1 MRANRLSTSR
11 RQQGL
16 SLIELMIAIT
26 LGLLVLAGLT
36 TVFVTASESQRE
48 LQRSA
53 QQIENGR
60 YAVDTLTNDIHH
72 AGYYGRYSAYSDP
85 TAIPDPCITGDAAA
99 LATAMRAPIQLYT
112 AADQT
117 SQPNLAST
125 SCATYGLTAANLQPG
140 SDVLVIRR
148 ADTSSL
154 RYPADGVLPA
164 VTTAENTT
172 TAAVYMQTNPKNVN
186 VFFGTGAAANT
197 LTTMTQKN
205 GTAEL
210 TRRYRVHIYFVAPCS
225 MPAGTAC
232 SASDDGGSPVPTLKR
247 LELTVSGGART
258 FEVVPIAEGIQ
269 AFKVELGI
277 DNSPSTANASTTRIG
292 DGAPDLYLPN
302 STTSAITVTDL
313 ANTVSTKLWLVAR
326 SPQSTPGHIDT
337 KTYAVATPTAVL
349 GGGTIAGSGLT
360 YGPYNDGYKRHAFFT
375 EVRVVN
381 LSSRRENP

>member
-1 MRANRLSTSR
+1 MLRLPPRS

-60 YAVDTLTNDIHH
+60 YAIDTLTNDIHH
-72 AGYYGRYSAYSDP
+72 AGYYGRFSAYSDP
-85 TAIPDPCITGDAAA
+85 TAIPDPCITGNEAA
-99 LATAMRAPIQLYT
+99 LTTAMSAPIQLYT

-117 SQPNLAST
+117 SQPSLAST
-125 SCATYGLTAANLQPG
+125 SCAAYGLTAANLQPG

-154 RYPADGVLPA
+154 RYPADGQLPTA
-164 VTTAENTT
+164 TTTDSTT

-210 TRRYRVHIYFVAPCS
+210 ARRYRVHIYFVAPCS

-232 SASDDGGSPVPTLKR
+232 AANDDGGTPVPTLKR
-247 LELTVSGGART
+247 LELTVVGGTRT

-269 AFKVELGI
+269 AFKVELGV
-277 DNSPSTANASTTRIG
+277 DNSPSTANASTNRIG

-302 STTSAITVTDL
+302 STTSAITVADL

-326 SPQSTPGHIDT
+326 SPQATPNHVDS
-337 KTYAVATPTAVL
+337 KTYAVATPAEVL
-349 GGGTIAGSGLT
+349 GGGTVAGSGLA

-381 LSSRRENP
+381 MSSRRENP